1 MYDAVKLV
9 VTAHD
14 VEAVVAARDGVELAY
29 DAIEL
34 VAAHDAVELVAA
46 VCQVLPAVYTTF
58 PLLQ

>member
-1 MYDAVKLV
+1 M
-9 VTAHD
+9 VTAHG
-14 VEAVVAARDGVELAY
+14 VEAVVEAPDVVELAY
-29 DAIEL
+29 NAIEL

>member
-9 VTAHD
+9 VAAHD

-34 VAAHDAVELVAA
+34 VAAHDAVELVVA

-58 PLLQ
+58 LLLQ